1 MKNDNTQSRAN
12 KKFNP
17 MSCVLRNYIIKILD
31 HPRFTEISNS
41 KVPGKLIKNIS
52 MITDKIIFVMT
63 ELKCIP
69 RYLKDFPMSTV
80 GTVSRFIVSLGRYYV
95 DEDDNF
101 LIPKMEHL
109 STLMIISAHAH
120 HLVK

>member
-52 MITDKIIFVMT
+52 MITDKIIFVIT
-63 ELKCIP
+63 DKISQCLQ
-69 RYLKDFPMSTV
+69 
-80 GTVSRFIVSLGRYYV
+80 LGQ
-95 DEDDNF
+95 F
-101 LIPKMEHL
+101 HGLL
-109 STLMIISAHAH
+109 SA
-120 HLVK
+120 